1 MITIISGTN
10 REGSYSIKFALKYAE
25 ILIDKGVSCQVLDL
39 KDLPK
44 NFLFSETYGK
54 RTDSYEQLLKKYVY
68 DPNKWMMV
76 SPEYNGSFSG
86 VLKSFIDS
94 IDYRAVK
101 GKKIAMI
108 GVAAGKSGNLRGM
121 DHMTNC
127 MHYMGA
133 EVMPNK
139 LPISQAFKMFDGDT
153 LMDED
158 TLKLMEAHAEE
169 FIKY

>member
-10 REGSYSIKFALKYAE
+10 REGNYSIKFARKYAE
-25 ILIDKGVSCQVLDL
+25 ILKDKGAECQVLDL
-39 KDLPK
+39 RDLPK
-44 NFLFSETYGK
+44 DFLFSETYGN
-54 RTDSYEQLLKKYVY
+54 RTDSYEQLLKKYAY
-68 DPNKWMMV
+68 DPEKWMMV

-94 IDYRAVK
+94 MDNRAVV

-108 GVAAGKSGNLRGM
+108 GIAAGRAGNLRGM

-127 MHYMGA
+127 MHYMKA

-153 LMDED
+153 LIDEE
-158 TLKLMEAHAEE
+158 TVKLMEAHAEE